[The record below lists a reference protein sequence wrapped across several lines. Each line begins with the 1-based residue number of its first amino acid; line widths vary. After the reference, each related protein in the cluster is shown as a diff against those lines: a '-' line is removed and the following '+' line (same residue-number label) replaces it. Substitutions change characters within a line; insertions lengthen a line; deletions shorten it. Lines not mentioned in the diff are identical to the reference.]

1 MAGSQQIKAW
11 GKLGKMCRKSCETII
26 GSDQEFAMI
35 VIIGEK
41 KAFSASISDHSKAT
55 KCSVGKTKSSRKYS
69 WTFFSHSNHFISLN
83 VQEKAQKADGIKKLM
98 NKLVFFS
105 GNFQPF

>member
-1 MAGSQQIKAW
+1 
-11 GKLGKMCRKSCETII
+11 MCRESCETII

-55 KCSVGKTKSSRKYS
+55 KCTVGKTKSSRKYS
-69 WTFFSHSNHFISLN
+69 WTFFSHSNHFILLN

-98 NKLVFFS
+98 KKLIFS
-105 GNFQPF
+105 AAIFNHFRAQNELFEK